1 LDAVEIILVNTI
13 LGKKIG
19 MTQIFNEDGSVTPVS
34 VIEAGP
40 CIVTQLKSVATDGYT
55 AVQVGFGEIRP
66 KLVNKPLLGH
76 YKGGLSNS
84 RTPDAKP
91 RRVLREV
98 RVDDTADLAIGQ
110 AITVSDVLTVGDKIK
125 VTGKSK
131 GKGFAGVV
139 KRFHFHG
146 GDMTHG
152 SMIHRKPQSSGAT
165 DAARTFKGT
174 RKPGHMGDVTSTVR
188 GLTVVRVDVEKNLLL
203 VKGAVPGAN
212 GGLLTIS
219 KI

>member
-1 LDAVEIILVNTI
+1 MVNTI

-19 MTQIFNEDGSVTPVS
+19 MTQVFNEDGSVTPVS

-40 CIVTQLKSVATDGYT
+40 CIVTQLKSVETDGYV
-55 AVQVGFGEIRP
+55 AVQVGFGEVRP
-66 KLVNKPLLGH
+66 KHVNKPLLGH
-76 YKGGLSNS
+76 FKGGLSNPKHPEVKPC
-84 RTPDAKP
+84 RT
-91 RRVLREV
+91 LREI
-98 RVDDTADLAIGQ
+98 RTEDTSGLQLGQTIQAGDVFEIGD
-110 AITVSDVLTVGDKIK
+110 IVK
-125 VTGKSK
+125 VTGISK

-152 SMIHRKPQSSGAT
+152 SMIHRKPQSGGAT

-174 RKPGHMGDVTSTVR
+174 RKPGHMGAKQVSVR
-188 GLTVVRVDVEKNLLL
+188 GLTIWRIDTEKKLILI
-203 VKGAVPGAN
+203 KGGVPGAN

>member
-1 LDAVEIILVNTI
+1 MVDTI

-40 CIVTQLKSVATDGYT
+40 CTVTQLKSVETDGYT

-66 KLVNKPLLGH
+66 KHVNKPMLGH
-76 YKGGLSNS
+76 IKGGLAN
-84 RTPDAKP
+84 PKYKDAKA
-91 RRVLREV
+91 RKTLREV
-98 RVDDTADLAIGQ
+98 RTADTSGLEVGQ
-110 AITVSDVLTVGDKIK
+110 AIAVADVLQEGDKIK
-125 VTGKSK
+125 VSGTSK

-146 GDMTHG
+146 GDQTHG
-152 SMIHRKPQSSGAT
+152 SMVHRKPQSSGAT

-174 RKPGHMGDVTSTVR
+174 RKPGHMGAVKTTVR
-188 GLTVVRVDVEKNLLL
+188 GLTVARIDSSRNLLM
-203 VKGAVPGAN
+203 VRGAVPGAN
-212 GGLLTIS
+212 GCLLTITRL
-219 KI
+219 

>member
-1 LDAVEIILVNTI
+1 MVDTI

-19 MTQIFNEDGSVTPVS
+19 MTQVFNDRGEIVPVS

-40 CIVTQLKSVATDGYT
+40 CIVTQLKSVEKDGYV
-55 AVQVGFGEIRP
+55 AVQVGFGEIRAR
-66 KLVNKPLLGH
+66 LVNKPETGH
-76 YKGGLSNS
+76 FKKSGA
-84 RTPDAKP
+84 TPT
-91 RRVLREV
+91 RHLREI
-98 RVDDTADLAIGQ
+98 RTDDTSDLKLGD
-110 AITVSDVLTVGDKIK
+110 AITCDIFTPGIRVK
-125 VTGKSK
+125 VTGISK

-174 RKPGHMGDVTSTVR
+174 RKPGQMGNKQVSVR
-188 GLTVVRVDVEKNLLL
+188 GLRIIRVDLEQNLLL
-203 VKGAVPGAN
+203 IEGAVPGSD
-212 GGLLTIS
+212 GGLLTITRL
-219 KI
+219 KQR